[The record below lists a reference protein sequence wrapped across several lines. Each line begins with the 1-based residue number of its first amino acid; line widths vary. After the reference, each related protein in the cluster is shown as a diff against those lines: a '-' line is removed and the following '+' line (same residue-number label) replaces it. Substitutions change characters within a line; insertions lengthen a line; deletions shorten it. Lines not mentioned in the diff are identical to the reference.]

1 MKEVK
6 MKNSLNQYRART
18 NKVSD
23 NLRAELIKQEIN
35 WHTIELLGRELV
47 ILARNARVEQVRER
61 QEHILSKYEEV

>member
-1 MKEVK
+1 